1 MTQAWESVRLE
12 QVLKLKIDAVEIDP
26 TESYRISG
34 VYSFGR
40 GLLSRTPV
48 KGSETTYKAFH
59 RLHENDFVL
68 SQLKAWEGALARVT
82 AEHDGWFLSPQ
93 FPTFRAVPEL
103 LDIRYLEWFC
113 KFSPTWDL
121 LKGTSRGI
129 GARRESV
136 SPKSFLSISI
146 PLPPL
151 EEQKRIVA
159 RVENLAAQIAEAR
172 GLREQSNVQTEFA
185 WEILARK
192 KLNSLKTS
200 RIEPLGNLVTIRGGG
215 TPSKSDPT
223 FWNGD
228 IPWVSPKDMKV
239 HDLHDAR
246 DHITLDAVKN
256 SSAKLI
262 DTGAVL
268 IVVRGMILA
277 HTVPSAVLCCS
288 AAVNQDIKALIPNHD
303 LNPQYLLSWLWAFNP
318 DLLALVEKSTHDTRK
333 LETEKLLSFP
343 IAIPELEIQHKIVA
357 ELNTLKSQIS
367 SLEQLQ
373 EATRLELNALLPSV
387 LSKAFAGEL

>member
-12 QVLKLKIDAVEIDP
+12 QVLKLKIDAVEISP
-26 TESYRISG
+26 MESYKISG

-40 GLLSRTPV
+40 GLLSRAPI
-48 KGSETTYKAFH
+48 KGSETTYKVFH
-59 RLHENDFVL
+59 RLHENDFIL

-136 SPKSFLSISI
+136 SPKSFLGISI

-151 EEQKRIVA
+151 EEQRRIVA
-159 RVENLAAQIAEAR
+159 RVESLAAQIAEAR
-172 GLREQSNVQTEFA
+172 GLREQAIQERELTYYTA
-185 WEILARK
+185 LK
-192 KLNSLKTS
+192 KMRENLLEQHETKA
-200 RIEPLGNLVTIRGGG
+200 LGTVTKVTAGG
-215 TPSKSDPT
+215 TPSRENPT
-223 FWNGD
+223 YWGGK
-228 IPWVSPKDMKV
+228 IPWIKTGELFDSDIF
-239 HDLHDAR
+239 DSEE
-246 DHITLDAVKN
+246 HITQQGLEG
-256 SSAKLI
+256 SSAKLFPPETI
-262 DTGAVL
+262 LIALYGQGQTRGRTGRLMLEASTNQACCAVLPSPDILESRFTQFWLQSLYKDMREQSQGGAQPNWNAGMIKDVL
-268 IVVRGMILA
+268 IVLPSLQIQQEIL
-277 HTVPSAVLCCS
+277 TKV
-288 AAVNQDIKALIPNHD
+288 DD
-303 LNPQYLLSWLWAFNP
+303 F
-318 DLLALVEKSTHDTRK
+318 
-333 LETEKLLSFP
+333 
-343 IAIPELEIQHKIVA
+343 
-357 ELNTLKSQIS
+357 KSQIS

>member
-12 QVLKLKIDAVEIDP
+12 QVLKLKIDAVEIYP

-40 GLLSRTPV
+40 GLLSRAPV
-48 KGSETTYKAFH
+48 KGSETTYKVFH

-172 GLREQSNVQTEFA
+172 GLRE
-185 WEILARK
+185 
-192 KLNSLKTS
+192 
-200 RIEPLGNLVTIRGGG
+200 
-215 TPSKSDPT
+215 
-223 FWNGD
+223 
-228 IPWVSPKDMKV
+228 
-239 HDLHDAR
+239 
-246 DHITLDAVKN
+246 
-256 SSAKLI
+256 
-262 DTGAVL
+262 
-268 IVVRGMILA
+268 
-277 HTVPSAVLCCS
+277 
-288 AAVNQDIKALIPNHD
+288 KAD
-303 LNPQYLLSWLWAFNP
+303 DESMAF
-318 DLLALVEKSTHDTRK
+318 
-333 LETEKLLSFP
+333 
-343 IAIPELEIQHKIVA
+343 
-357 ELNTLKSQIS
+357 IS
-367 SLEQLQ
+367 SLHNQLSKDNILVLDEIIELEEQKVDVIFGKEYPQVGVRGFGQGLFARETLRADQTTYKNFNLLYEGALVLSQVKGWEGAVAVCSPDLVGKFVSPEFRTFRCKKEKVIPEYMAFLVATPWFWTKLKEITRGVGARRERTRPEQFLRMVLPMPTLEEQ
-373 EATRLELNALLPSV
+373 EYALTFFRGMKELRKTHADTSLELNALLPSV